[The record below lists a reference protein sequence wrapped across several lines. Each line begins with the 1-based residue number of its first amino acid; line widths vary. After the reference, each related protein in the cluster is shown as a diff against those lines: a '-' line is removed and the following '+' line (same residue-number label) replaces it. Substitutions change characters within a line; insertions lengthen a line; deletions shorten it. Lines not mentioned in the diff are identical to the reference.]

1 MSENNQ
7 PHQRSPAMYAIVLVA
22 AYLTFLVLS
31 PFLAPLIWAVILGI
45 LFHGWQGALARRMR
59 PGPAALVTTL
69 VAGVIVIA
77 PAVMLISAAAREMP
91 QLTSY
96 LQESSQKAPEQIE
109 HLWQAVRLRSPMALP
124 EDPAELLSAGLSRVI
139 SFVAPRA
146 GGAVAGFTG
155 VLGSLVTMLFAL
167 FFMLRDGEAMSR
179 QLREWLPFSAQQNR
193 RLMDDTRDLVI
204 ASVGTGLIVA
214 AAQGAIGGIAFWLL
228 GLGAPVL
235 WAVVIAVAS
244 LLPVVGSALVWVPAA
259 LWLLLSADVGRG
271 LIMLLV
277 GVFGISMVDNV
288 LRPFLL
294 SGKAQ
299 TSTLV
304 IFFGLLGGVAA
315 FGFVGLVVGPVIL
328 VTTGS
333 LLKMFR
339 DADSV
344 EPPR

>member
-1 MSENNQ
+1 MPE
-7 PHQRSPAMYAIVLVA
+7 HDHRLQRSPAMYAIVLVA
-22 AYLTFLVLS
+22 TYLTFLVLS
-31 PFLAPLIWAVILGI
+31 PFLAPLIWAVIFGI
-45 LFHGWQGALARRMR
+45 LFHGWQAALSRKMR
-59 PGPAALVTTL
+59 PGPAAVVTTL
-69 VAGVIVIA
+69 VAGVMVIA
-77 PAVMLISAAAREMP
+77 PAVMLISAVAREVP

-96 LQESSQKAPEQIE
+96 LQQTSQNAPGQIE
-109 HLWQAVRLRSPMALP
+109 HLWHAVRSRVPVELP
-124 EDPAELLSAGLSRVI
+124 DDPAQLLSAGLSRAI

-146 GGAVAGFTG
+146 GGALAGFTG

-167 FFMLRDGEAMSR
+167 FFMLRDGEAMSLR
-179 QLREWLPFSAQQNR
+179 LREWLPFSAQENQ

-204 ASVGTGLIVA
+204 ASVGAGLIVA
-214 AAQGAIGGIAFWLL
+214 AAQGAIGGAAFWFL

-235 WAVVIAVAS
+235 WAVVIAFAS
-244 LLPVVGSALVWVPAA
+244 LIPVVGSALVWVPAA

-271 LIMLLV
+271 LIMLFV
-277 GVFGISMVDNV
+277 GVFGISMADNV
-288 LRPFLL
+288 LRPLLL

-315 FGFVGLVVGPVIL
+315 FGFIGLVVGPVIL

-344 EPPR
+344 GAPQ